1 MAKPA
6 DWNNA
11 VPLQLHLHKLDD
23 LDLVIALRDGCHD
36 ALAILFERHSALVF
50 HIARTIVKDQ
60 GEAEETVQQVFF
72 DLYRAISQFKP
83 ERGTFRNWL
92 LQFAYHRSI
101 NRRQHLLA
109 KKFYN
114 SEDLDVVMR
123 AESFGYGLG
132 PQHMSPPETRRFIDQ
147 MLGTLS
153 TKQRRVIELTY
164 FGGFTA
170 GEIAEKVGET
180 AAVVRHDLY
189 RGLSQL
195 RRLLLQ
201 AEAVGEQVPARRE
214 GEGEREG
221 ILFANPRTL

>member
-1 MAKPA
+1 MAKLA
-6 DWNNA
+6 DRNNA
-11 VPLQLHLHKLDD
+11 VPLQLHLRKLDD
-23 LDLVIALRDGCHD
+23 LDLVVALRDGCHD
-36 ALAILFERHSALVF
+36 ALATLFERYSPLVF
-50 HIARTIVKDQ
+50 HIARIIVKDL

-114 SEDLDVVMR
+114 SEDLDEVMR
-123 AESFGYGLG
+123 SESFSSSVG
-132 PQHMSPPETRRFIDQ
+132 PQHMSPPETSRFIDQ
-147 MLGTLS
+147 MLGALS

-164 FGGFTA
+164 FEGFTA
-170 GEIAEKVGET
+170 EEIAEKVGET

-195 RRLLLQ
+195 RRLLL
-201 AEAVGEQVPARRE
+201 EAGGVGEQARSRRE
-214 GEGEREG
+214 GELEG
-221 ILFANPRTL
+221 ILVANPRTL